1 MSQVASHHGLSDRT
15 ARLARLALGGRRHGI
30 LGFLPFMGPAVLASI
45 AYMDPGNF
53 ATNIQAGAAHGYLLL
68 WVVLLA
74 NVIAMLFQALS
85 ARLGIVTG
93 HSLASL
99 CRLHF
104 PRRLVIAMWLG
115 SECAAMATD
124 LAESVGAAVGI
135 SLLFGL
141 PLLAGLLITFVVTWA
156 LLSLQSR
163 GFRPLEL
170 IVGGFVAIISLAYVI
185 ELFLAPPAWGPAL
198 YHSVVPM
205 LDGADSVTLAVGI
218 VGATVMPHAIY
229 LHSAMMTDRIVT
241 RSDNERRKLVRYSNI
256 EVLLA
261 LSLAG
266 IVNMA
271 MVAMAATMFH
281 NGHSDV
287 GEIETAYHTLLPL
300 MGGVAAAAFMAALM
314 SSGLSSS
321 VVGTMAGQ
329 SIMQDFV
336 HFRIPLAVRRLLT
349 MVPAVVVVALG
360 VNATQALVWSQVV
373 LSLILPVPMVA
384 LLLLIRRTDV
394 MGSFALGPRMQAVA
408 AVATG
413 VVLVLNA
420 ILLLQSMG
428 N

>member
-185 ELFLAPPAWGPAL
+185 ELFLAPP
-198 YHSVVPM
+198 
-205 LDGADSVTLAVGI
+205 
-218 VGATVMPHAIY
+218 
-229 LHSAMMTDRIVT
+229 
-241 RSDNERRKLVRYSNI
+241 
-256 EVLLA
+256 
-261 LSLAG
+261 SLG
-266 IVNMA
+266 
-271 MVAMAATMFH
+271 
-281 NGHSDV
+281 
-287 GEIETAYHTLLPL
+287 
-300 MGGVAAAAFMAALM
+300 
-314 SSGLSSS
+314 
-321 VVGTMAGQ
+321 
-329 SIMQDFV
+329 
-336 HFRIPLAVRRLLT
+336 
-349 MVPAVVVVALG
+349 
-360 VNATQALVWSQVV
+360 
-373 LSLILPVPMVA
+373 
-384 LLLLIRRTDV
+384 
-394 MGSFALGPRMQAVA
+394 
-408 AVATG
+408 TG
-413 VVLVLNA
+413 VVSLRGADAGWGGQCHPGRRHRRRDRHAACDLSAFGDDDRPHCHTVR
-420 ILLLQSMG
+420 Q
-428 N
+428 